1 MSEITLSLSYY
12 NDFEHLH
19 QHLEQWK
26 AYKDKIE
33 FQIIDDGSKE
43 KLVDKIDIDLFLEL
57 NISIYRIN
65 QDIKW
70 NIPGVRNLG
79 AAACSTKWILFC
91 DMDQYFHE
99 RDINK
104 IINKINTKQID
115 DNKYYSFSRSG
126 RERTAGTLMMT
137 KDNFWKCG
145 AYDEDLR
152 GNYGYNDPLLR
163 KQLEAIDVQ
172 EETLIDVYCQQFNA
186 DCLLDRKGMEKNKRK
201 MHRKIKKL
209 PKKEIKI
216 LDFNWEKSF

>member
-12 NDFEHLH
+12 NDFEHLR

-79 AAACSTKWILFC
+79 AVACTTKWILFC

-99 RDINK
+99 RDIPLDFKQNEK
-104 IINKINTKQID
+104 IKL
-115 DNKYYSFSRSG
+115 KYF
-126 RERTAGTLMMT
+126 
-137 KDNFWKCG
+137 K
-145 AYDEDLR
+145 
-152 GNYGYNDPLLR
+152 
-163 KQLEAIDVQ
+163 
-172 EETLIDVYCQQFNA
+172 ETLLVTPVPLNNHND
-186 DCLLDRKGMEKNKRK
+186 L
-201 MHRKIKKL
+201 
-209 PKKEIKI
+209 KI
-216 LDFNWEKSF
+216 LSFTKYSKLSKKILFLSMSSIIVSSFD